1 MEQNNELIRVDIER
15 QASAYLNQI
24 AKLEMV
30 AFHTKGIMSSW
41 TDCKRIS
48 ADVELQRAQLDYQL
62 NTLILKANLDLE
74 SKKLF
79 VPIIGSQLD
88 RIQDRIDKFSD
99 KLMDMMDDFSSEA
112 MEKQRILLEFIES
125 QNDKLQ
131 QLSFNLMR

>member
-1 MEQNNELIRVDIER
+1 MIQNNDLIRTKIEN
-15 QASAYLNQI
+15 QTTAYMDKF

-30 AFHTKGIMSSW
+30 AFHTKGIMSSV
-41 TDCKRIS
+41 TDYKSI
-48 ADVELQRAQLDYQL
+48 AAEVESQRAQMDFQL
-62 NTLILKANLDLE
+62 NAMLVKAQSDLE

-79 VPIIGSQLD
+79 VPIIGKQLD

-99 KLMDMMDDFSSEA
+99 KLIDMMDDFSSDA
-112 MEKQRILLEFIES
+112 MEKQRILLEFIEG